1 MLASVDQPAH
11 TARAFHRR
19 EMVFHAGATN
29 KAIADKLFISDCNLR
44 NDLTSIYNKLGL
56 ANRLELLV

>member
-1 MLASVDQPAH
+1 
-11 TARAFHRR
+11 
-19 EMVFHAGATN
+19 MVFHAESTN
-29 KAIADKLFISDCNLR
+29 QAITGKLFTSDCNLR